1 MKKKRKS
8 SGIII
13 IGNEVLSGKT
23 LDTNSNFM
31 CKELFK
37 IGISCEEINS
47 IKDDEKTI
55 IDKINIFKSKFD
67 YVFTSGGIGPTHDDI
82 TSLSIAKALNQKL
95 ILNSEAK
102 LRISKHYSDDILTE
116 ARLKMA
122 FMPENAILIDNPV
135 SVAPGFY
142 VENIY
147 VFPGVPEI
155 LQVMFKDFVISL
167 DEGYRYFK
175 RTISTHLSEGIIGD
189 YIARTQKK
197 YENIEIGSYPY
208 FKKNSFGVS
217 LVLKG
222 ENEIEVKN
230 VCDEIFEYIKIQ
242 NGNPQL
248 F

>member
-1 MKKKRKS
+1 MFFL
-8 SGIII
+8 
-13 IGNEVLSGKT
+13 VL
-23 LDTNSNFM
+23 
-31 CKELFK
+31 
-37 IGISCEEINS
+37 
-47 IKDDEKTI
+47 
-55 IDKINIFKSKFD
+55 
-67 YVFTSGGIGPTHDDI
+67 
-82 TSLSIAKALNQKL
+82 
-95 ILNSEAK
+95 
-102 LRISKHYSDDILTE
+102 
-116 ARLKMA
+116 
-122 FMPENAILIDNPV
+122 
-135 SVAPGFY
+135 
-142 VENIY
+142 
-147 VFPGVPEI
+147 PEI